1 VKVSDAVAEFISKI
15 GTSEV
20 FGVSGGASLHLLD
33 SVRRHP
39 SLRLICVHHEQTVA
53 MAADAYS
60 RLTNRVGVGIV
71 TSGPGATNLITGIA
85 GAFFDSVPCIFIT
98 GQVSTTRMKG
108 ELGVRQIGFQETPI
122 VEIARPIT
130 KLAITINN
138 PHEVLTTLHRAWNIA
153 VSGRPGPVLIDIPDN
168 IQRMELVVT
177 EQTFEI
183 DNTNTIDDLN
193 TSETSDHFL
202 KLLRSSKKPIIV
214 CGSGIRISKN
224 FDSVVQKI
232 AESNIPVA
240 LTWGAK
246 DLFSSENEMVLG
258 TFGTHGVRIVNTA
271 LNTCDLM
278 ISIGSRLDLKATGS
292 PLTSFAPNA
301 KKIMFDIDL
310 NEIMKF
316 KQLGMKIDLPICLAI
331 SSKYFDFLMDILSK
345 FEFQIDDWKFE
356 LQTLKNSTAEEPR
369 NFKGFGVNPYKFI
382 DRLSELVSSE
392 SNIVVDTGCAVAWTM
407 QGWLVK
413 TGQRIIH
420 DFNNTAMGWSIPATL
435 ASVLSQ
441 KERKTICIVGD
452 GSIMM
457 ALSDLSTISSSGSS
471 TIIFLM
477 NNSGYSMIRQTQ
489 DQWFEGNYFAS
500 SESDLHFTDFAFLAK
515 ANNFDYYRIEN
526 EIEISSTLVEALK
539 ADSNVFCEVI
549 IQPDARVVPIVKFG
563 NPNHQMEPEL

>member
-1 VKVSDAVAEFISKI
+1 MKVSDAVAEFISKI

-214 CGSGIRISKN
+214 CGSGIRI
-224 FDSVVQKI
+224 
-232 AESNIPVA
+232 
-240 LTWGAK
+240 
-246 DLFSSENEMVLG
+246 
-258 TFGTHGVRIVNTA
+258 
-271 LNTCDLM
+271 
-278 ISIGSRLDLKATGS
+278 
-292 PLTSFAPNA
+292 
-301 KKIMFDIDL
+301 
-310 NEIMKF
+310 
-316 KQLGMKIDLPICLAI
+316 
-331 SSKYFDFLMDILSK
+331 
-345 FEFQIDDWKFE
+345 
-356 LQTLKNSTAEEPR
+356 
-369 NFKGFGVNPYKFI
+369 
-382 DRLSELVSSE
+382 
-392 SNIVVDTGCAVAWTM
+392 
-407 QGWLVK
+407 
-413 TGQRIIH
+413 
-420 DFNNTAMGWSIPATL
+420 
-435 ASVLSQ
+435 
-441 KERKTICIVGD
+441 
-452 GSIMM
+452 
-457 ALSDLSTISSSGSS
+457 
-471 TIIFLM
+471 
-477 NNSGYSMIRQTQ
+477 
-489 DQWFEGNYFAS
+489 
-500 SESDLHFTDFAFLAK
+500 
-515 ANNFDYYRIEN
+515 
-526 EIEISSTLVEALK
+526 
-539 ADSNVFCEVI
+539 
-549 IQPDARVVPIVKFG
+549 
-563 NPNHQMEPEL
+563 